1 MYGMKSWR
9 QPPWMWASRRR
20 RVKRLERGILGKMR
34 SEEAPSAKGGAEG
47 KKLTYC
53 GRARLVLDPKLAS
66 PVGGVRRS
74 LGGAVRG
81 VRVVTHGVLEEAFGD
96 VERPNTVERITL
108 SSESELED
116 WEDNNKSGNNNAY
129 SDPPTG
135 LASPFKPLRRLGDP
149 YKLHYHLRREGSP
162 SPLNSM
168 RSSTGMLHR
177 LNHYKGTP
185 RSPRLINLGIINE
198 GFSPLGMSV
207 DELAAGF
214 TNISMRSASPG
225 SPAERK
231 PAFGETQSSREFN
244 ETTGEAKLIS
254 FRRKPRHPSALM
266 VSGGLNPIPRR
277 RRRTSALMGS
287 SGPIWTSVRLDSG
300 GLNRI
305 PRRRGRTSTLM
316 GSGVPMWKCVRMDS
330 SEARPLNPRR
340 WTSAP
345 TGIAGLGSTF
355 VLMDSGAALKYL
367 RNPCGKPR

>member
-1 MYGMKSWR
+1 MDPSW
-9 QPPWMWASRRR
+9 PNSAEPGANLGSMLSVSRSA
-20 RVKRLERGILGKMR
+20 VKANLKIGRLLLFSFGK
-34 SEEAPSAKGGAEG
+34 
-47 KKLTYC
+47 
-53 GRARLVLDPKLAS
+53 
-66 PVGGVRRS
+66 
-74 LGGAVRG
+74 
-81 VRVVTHGVLEEAFGD
+81 
-96 VERPNTVERITL
+96 
-108 SSESELED
+108 SESAACTL
-116 WEDNNKSGNNNAY
+116 EDNNKSGNNNGAAAY

-162 SPLNSM
+162 SPLNLM

-244 ETTGEAKLIS
+244 ETTGEAETS
-254 FRRKPRHPSALM
+254 PSVCAH
-266 VSGGLNPIPRR
+266 GFWRAEPDP
-277 RRRTSALMGS
+277 S
-287 SGPIWTSVRLDSG
+287 SGPIWTSVRVDSG

-305 PRRRGRTSTLM
+305 PRRRGRTSALM

-355 VLMDSGAALKYL
+355 VLMDPGAALKYP